1 MTDERVPHRRP
12 MLHSVTLR
20 GPTVLDCEARATDVS
35 EAGCRVSVPIKIL
48 AGSYVEVSFTSSI
61 NAQGWVAWSKNG
73 VIGVHF
79 AVPMAPRVVA
89 QLTDIEI

>member
-1 MTDERVPHRRP
+1 
-12 MLHSVTLR
+12 
-20 GPTVLDCEARATDVS
+20 
-35 EAGCRVSVPIKIL
+35 VPIKIL

-79 AVPMAPRVVA
+79 AVPMATRAVA